1 MPEAEANVNVVHNE
15 AENRFEAAVG
25 GGLALAAYIRK
36 GNRIHFTHTE
46 VPEEARHHGVGG
58 ALARAGLDYARS
70 ANLEVVPRCPF
81 IAAYIER
88 NPEYRDVVVKR

>member
-1 MPEAEANVNVVHNE
+1 MGDAKANVSVVHNE

-25 GGLALAAYIRK
+25 NGVALAAYIRK
-36 GNRIHFTHTE
+36 GNRIYFTHTE
-46 VPEEARHHGVGG
+46 VPEEERRHGVGS

-81 IAAYIER
+81 IAGYIER
-88 NPEYRDVVVKR
+88 NPEYRDLVVAG